1 MDKLVSVVIP
11 CYNHSKYL
19 PDALNS
25 ILNQTHKNWECLI
38 INDGSIDKTEFVSKK
53 WCLKDK
59 RIKYYYKE
67 NGGLC
72 SARNYGF
79 KESKG
84 VYVVTLD
91 ADDTFENSFIEEALR
106 AMIKNKGIGI
116 VSCWG
121 YRFIENRKF
130 DLFKP
135 RGKTVNDYL
144 FQNASLASAM
154 YLKKCWLQVGGYDE
168 NMKNGYEDWE
178 FNLNICKNG
187 WNTYIIQKP
196 LFNYR
201 RHKVSMLNQ
210 AIKNYDKI
218 VEEIN
223 KILELHTKKIQ
234 LSKTMVENYY

>member
-79 KESKG
+79 KEREKEYIQNGGSLIVPCPKF
-84 VYVVTLD
+84 LI
-91 ADDTFENSFIEEALR
+91 IE
-106 AMIKNKGIGI
+106 
-116 VSCWG
+116 
-121 YRFIENRKF
+121 
-130 DLFKP
+130 KP
-135 RGKTVNDYL
+135 
-144 FQNASLASAM
+144 
-154 YLKKCWLQVGGYDE
+154 
-168 NMKNGYEDWE
+168 
-178 FNLNICKNG
+178 
-187 WNTYIIQKP
+187 
-196 LFNYR
+196 
-201 RHKVSMLNQ
+201 
-210 AIKNYDKI
+210 
-218 VEEIN
+218 
-223 KILELHTKKIQ
+223 
-234 LSKTMVENYY
+234 